1 VAQGLKAT
9 VFRLER
15 EQEDMANN
23 RLKLTQTNVQ
33 RLIREHDGAKK
44 VRHWDTE
51 VPKLFLAITPN
62 GSAAYKL
69 QIVKPDGSK
78 TDAKLIAANDGSLE
92 IARALAMK
100 ELGRMALGEVDP
112 VTRRRTTK
120 VAAQEE
126 KASTFAA
133 LTSRF
138 MATPEKSP
146 PSIKQRTY
154 DERERLLRVHILPS
168 LGEAQFRQITRAQVR
183 GLVRSIQA
191 EAAKHPRA
199 RESSNPGAK
208 LANECQ
214 GVIRAVF
221 NWAIEEELADMNP
234 ATFRKLFKDT
244 PDKRSQM
251 PDGALKLMWD
261 TLNEELQSDEGRH
274 GWGAALAIMLH
285 ALTLQRPAEIVAA
298 RRDQFDWTHG
308 KEMWRIPA
316 GQTKTNEV
324 YEVPLS
330 PQAAALF
337 RDALSK
343 HNLPWVFPNKVG
355 DDHIRH
361 DGPKQRWM
369 RIRNKLVAEARKID
383 QTCPLDGVQL
393 YDCRRLGR
401 TLLVRELEVS
411 PAIAEACINHAPDRS
426 MRTRYDVGESIGD
439 VRQAM
444 ELWGDEVERLVG
456 NLSSNGAIGHSE
468 ERLST
473 G

>member
-1 VAQGLKAT
+1 MAQGLKAT

-33 RLIREHDGAKK
+33 RLIRGHDGTKK

-69 QIVKPDGSK
+69 QIVKSDGSK
-78 TDAKLIAANDGSLE
+78 TDAKLIAANDGSPE
-92 IARALAMK
+92 IARAMAMK
-100 ELGRMALGEVDP
+100 ELGRMALGEADL
-112 VTRRRTTK
+112 VTRKRKTK
-120 VAAQEE
+120 EKAEKE

-133 LTSRF
+133 LSSRF

-146 PSIKQRTY
+146 PSIRQRTY
-154 DERERLLRVHILPS
+154 DERERLLRVHILPI
-168 LGEAQFRQITRAQVR
+168 LGEQQFRQIGRPQVR
-183 GLVRSIQA
+183 ELVRAIQA

-199 RESSNPGAK
+199 KEGSNPGAK

-261 TLNEELQSDEGRH
+261 TLNEELHSDKGRH
-274 GWGAALAIMLH
+274 GWGSALAIMLH
-285 ALTLQRPAEIVAA
+285 AFTLQRPAEIVAA

-369 RIRNKLVAEARKID
+369 RIRNKLVTEARKID

-401 TLLVRELEVS
+401 TLLVRELDVS

>member
-1 VAQGLKAT
+1 MAQGLKAT

-33 RLIREHDGAKK
+33 RLIREHDGTKK

-62 GSAAYKL
+62 GCAAYKL

-78 TDAKLIAANDGSLE
+78 TDAKLIAANDGSPE

-112 VTRRRTTK
+112 VTRRRITK

-138 MATPEKSP
+138 LATPEKSP

-168 LGEAQFRQITRAQVR
+168 LGETQFRQITRAQVR

-199 RESSNPGAK
+199 REGSNPGAK

-221 NWAIEEELADMNP
+221 NWAIEEELAEVNP

-274 GWGAALAIMLH
+274 GWRTALAIMLH

>member
-1 VAQGLKAT
+1 
-9 VFRLER
+9 
-15 EQEDMANN
+15 MANN

-33 RLIREHDGAKK
+33 RLIREHDGTKK

-62 GSAAYKL
+62 GCAAYKL

-78 TDAKLIAANDGSLE
+78 TDAKLIAANDGSPE

-154 DERERLLRVHILPS
+154 DERERLLRVHILPL

-199 RESSNPGAK
+199 REGSNPGAK

-221 NWAIEEELADMNP
+221 NWAIEEELAEVNP

-274 GWGAALAIMLH
+274 GWRTALAIMLH

>member
-1 VAQGLKAT
+1 
-9 VFRLER
+9 
-15 EQEDMANN
+15 
-23 RLKLTQTNVQ
+23 
-33 RLIREHDGAKK
+33 
-44 VRHWDTE
+44 
-51 VPKLFLAITPN
+51 
-62 GSAAYKL
+62 
-69 QIVKPDGSK
+69 
-78 TDAKLIAANDGSLE
+78 
-92 IARALAMK
+92 
-100 ELGRMALGEVDP
+100 
-112 VTRRRTTK
+112 
-120 VAAQEE
+120 
-126 KASTFAA
+126 
-133 LTSRF
+133 
-138 MATPEKSP
+138 
-146 PSIKQRTY
+146 
-154 DERERLLRVHILPS
+154 
-168 LGEAQFRQITRAQVR
+168 
-183 GLVRSIQA
+183 
-191 EAAKHPRA
+191 
-199 RESSNPGAK
+199 SNPGAK

-214 GVIRAVF
+214 GVIRTVF